1 MRTADLELPQ
11 CPVGWRRFSPS
22 ADHFRSTPIKRHFK
36 LACLKD
42 MGDIAG
48 FAQRPLGDVRFGM
61 HDGLKS
67 DITPCP
73 KSAAAN
79 TGNRTVDGC
88 AKERVNDLARRPERI
103 SPKS

>member
-1 MRTADLELPQ
+1 
-11 CPVGWRRFSPS
+11 
-22 ADHFRSTPIKRHFK
+22 
-36 LACLKD
+36 

-88 AKERVNDLARRPERI
+88 AKERVNDLAVALSVSRRKVNRSSGHELDP
-103 SPKS
+103 

>member
-1 MRTADLELPQ
+1 MLAPI
-11 CPVGWRRFSPS
+11 SPL
-22 ADHFRSTPIKRHFK
+22 HQEQGREPINSEV
-36 LACLKD
+36 LV
-42 MGDIAG
+42 
-48 FAQRPLGDVRFGM
+48 DVRFGM

-88 AKERVNDLARRPERI
+88 AKERVNDLARRPERL